1 MRSKK
6 LLRSLDDANRVL
18 GKLAKLTLKAYR
30 IAKLLYDLYQIVGH
44 H

>member
-1 MRSKK
+1 MKSKK
-6 LLRSLDDANRVL
+6 LLRSLDAANRVL
-18 GKLAKLTLKAYR
+18 GKLVKLIVKACR